1 MPRVVHF
8 EIHADDLDRAERFY
22 TDVFGWTI
30 QRWQGPFDY
39 RVVTTGN
46 DGEPG
51 INGALVGRRG
61 PIDGQAV
68 TAYVCTVDVPD
79 IVETEQR
86 VAAAGGRQVVER
98 TIVPHVGHLS
108 YFKDTEGNIFGAMED
123 DPDAGEAA

>member
-30 QRWQGPFDY
+30 QRLRGPFDY
-39 RVVTTGN
+39 RLVTTGD

-51 INGALVGRRG
+51 IDGALVSRRV
-61 PIDGQAV
+61 PVEGQAV
-68 TAYVCTVDVPD
+68 IAYVCTVDVPD

-86 VAAAGGRQVVER
+86 VAAAGGQQVVER

-108 YFKDTEGNIFGAMED
+108 YFRDTEGNIFGAMEN